1 MKGLQDMLK
10 NEGSPLSV
18 NDGQGYNV
26 AGRSAADMAS
36 VNGTIHNQYSTTNN
50 PEGSAITPSWLGQF
64 GATIN
69 SIPQPTSVGLSGTG
83 TIDGT
88 KYLDNLPI

>member
-10 NEGSPLSV
+10 KEGSPLSV

-36 VNGTIHNQYSTTNN
+36 VNGTIHDQYSTINN
-50 PEGSAITPSWLGQF
+50 PQGDSISPSWLGQF

-69 SIPQPTSVGLSGTG
+69 SIPQPTSVKLSGTG
-83 TIDGT
+83 IVDSV
-88 KYLDNLPI
+88 KYLDVMPT

>member
-10 NEGSPLSV
+10 KEGSPLSV

-50 PEGSAITPSWLGQF
+50 PQGDSISPSWLGQF

-69 SIPQPTSVGLSGTG
+69 SIPQPTSVKLSGTG
-83 TIDGT
+83 IVDSV
-88 KYLDNLPI
+88 KYLDVMPT

>member
-50 PEGSAITPSWLGQF
+50 PQGDSISPSWLGQF

-69 SIPQPTSVGLSGTG
+69 SIPQPTSVGLSGAG
-83 TIDGT
+83 TVDAS

>member
-1 MKGLQDMLK
+1 MLK

-83 TIDGT
+83 IVDSV
-88 KYLDNLPI
+88 KYLDVMPT

>member
-83 TIDGT
+83 IVDSV
-88 KYLDNLPI
+88 KYLDVMPT

>member
-1 MKGLQDMLK
+1 MLK
-10 NEGSPLSV
+10 DEGSPLSV
-18 NDGQGYNV
+18 NNGQGYNV

-36 VNGTIHNQYSTTNN
+36 VNGTIHDQYSTINN

-69 SIPQPTSVGLSGTG
+69 SIPSPTSKDLSGVG
-83 TIDGT
+83 TIDSV
-88 KYLDNLPI
+88 KYLDNLPEG